1 MKQNRQTD
9 MVRQV
14 LASLLYDAMVQE
26 DLVPGELA
34 LMSGVPEKR
43 IRAMLRAEHK
53 NSGDATLS
61 EVVTLFMSM
70 GKTLDISFTSATT
83 FSVQQRPTEIGGQLN
98 MLDRIRD
105 GEFDAH

>member
-34 LMSGVPEKR
+34 VMSGVPEKR
-43 IRAMLRAEHK
+43 IRSMLKAEHK
-53 NSGDATLS
+53 NNGDATLS
-61 EVVTLFMSM
+61 EVVTLFISM
-70 GKTLDISFTSATT
+70 GKTLDISFTSANT